1 MIELYDQALRNKGG
15 GDMLEYLKSDM
26 PNADFVYSRIGKPKE
41 NAAPAYYSA
50 SRTKRNF
57 LRFLNPKTYFHKISR
72 VLMSQEDKKALE
84 LGKFRL
90 SGEIH
95 LHMYDRFS
103 LARLLGN
110 TGFRDI
116 ILTDAFSSK
125 IFNWEKYKLDFSGT
139 DSRKPDSLFVEAI
152 R

>member
-1 MIELYDQALRNKGG
+1 
-15 GDMLEYLKSDM
+15 
-26 PNADFVYSRIGKPKE
+26 
-41 NAAPAYYSA
+41 
-50 SRTKRNF
+50 
-57 LRFLNPKTYFHKISR
+57 
-72 VLMSQEDKKALE
+72 
-84 LGKFRL
+84 
-90 SGEIH
+90 
-95 LHMYDRFS
+95 MYDCFS